1 MGVNI
6 AMFAEYGDIV
16 SIEDLQKMLGIGR
29 DAAYR
34 LLQEKAIHN
43 VKIGRKYIIAKQSVI
58 EFLTK

>member
-1 MGVNI
+1 
-6 AMFAEYGDIV
+6 MFAEYGDIV